1 MSPIG
6 VDRRSEYERALSF
19 EDFLGSVDVN
29 RDLWNALARRAS
41 VSDDVA
47 ARAARIRDRFHLM
60 VLLEDWCGDAVNT
73 VPVLARLAERV
84 PSLELRVLRRDE
96 NLTLTDE
103 HLTSGKRAIP
113 IVIVLD
119 EHLREVAYWGPRPR
133 ELQQW
138 HLTEGRTQAGAE
150 RFRTM
155 RRWYA
160 LDRGHSAIDEILR
173 ILCETSSAP
182 ESCVAA

>member
-6 VDRRSEYERALSF
+6 VDRRAEYERAITF
-19 EDFLGSVDVN
+19 EDFLSSVDAN
-29 RDLWNALARRAS
+29 RDLWNALALRAT
-41 VSDDVA
+41 VSDA
-47 ARAARIRDRFHLM
+47 AVERAAQIPGQFHFL
-60 VLLEDWCGDAVNT
+60 VLLEDWCGDTVNT

-84 PSLELRVLRRDE
+84 PSITLRVLKRDE

-119 EHLREVAYWGPRPR
+119 EHMREVACWGPRPR

-138 HLTEGRTQAGAE
+138 HLTEGVMQANGE
-150 RFRTM
+150 RHRAM

-160 LDRGHSAIDEILR
+160 VDRGRSTIDEILK
-173 ILCETSSAP
+173 ILCKASSAP
-182 ESCVAA
+182 DLCLAA